1 MAGEKL
7 PDIMGPDLDV
17 VFVGTS
23 AGKRSAEAG
32 HYYSNGGNRFYR
44 WLHETGFTP
53 NLLEPTDDH
62 LLPVFG
68 IGLTDL
74 SKTYAGMDGSEEQSG
89 TFDCQGLIDRL
100 TPLRPKVVAFTGK
113 LGVEASFGPFIGHY
127 GDVYFGPQDWAVGD
141 SLVFVLP
148 STSSASP
155 TTRPLKGVT
164 GVERLPIDYWHE
176 LAAFFWTANAADA
189 FFTSDSCR

>member
-1 MAGEKL
+1 MR
-7 PDIMGPDLDV
+7 PDLDV

-23 AGKRSAEAG
+23 AGKGSAEAG

-44 WLHETGFTP
+44 WLRETGFTP
-53 NLLEPTDDH
+53 NLLKPTDDH

-74 SKTYAGMDGSEEQSG
+74 SKTYAGMDGSEEQSSG
-89 TFDCQGLIDRL
+89 FDCQGLIDCL
-100 TPLRPKVVAFTGK
+100 KPLRPRVVAFTGK
-113 LGVEASFGPFIGHY
+113 LGVEASFGPFIGHQ
-127 GDVYFGPQDWAVGD
+127 GDVYFGPQDSAAGE

-155 TTRPLKGVT
+155 TMRPPKGVN
-164 GVERLPIDYWHE
+164 GVERLPVDYWHE
-176 LAAFFWTANAADA
+176 LAAFLD
-189 FFTSDSCR
+189 R

>member
-1 MAGEKL
+1 MVHPEGGSVAGEKL
-7 PDIMGPDLDV
+7 PDIIGPDLDV

-23 AGKRSAEAG
+23 AGKRSAGAG

-53 NLLEPTDDH
+53 NLLKPTDDH

-74 SKTYAGMDGSEEQSG
+74 SKTDSGMDGSAEQNGS
-89 TFDCQGLIDRL
+89 FDSQSLIDRL

-127 GDVYFGPQDWAVGD
+127 GDVYFGPQDWAMGE
-141 SLVFVLP
+141 SRVFVLP

-155 TTRPLKGVT
+155 ARRPLMGVD

-176 LAAFFWTANAADA
+176 LAAFLD
-189 FFTSDSCR
+189 R

>member
-7 PDIMGPDLDV
+7 PDIVGCDLDV

-23 AGKRSAEAG
+23 AGKRSVEAG
-32 HYYSNGGNRFYR
+32 HYYSNGSNRFYR

-53 NLLEPTDDH
+53 NLLKPTDDH
-62 LLPVFG
+62 RLPVFG

-89 TFDCQGLIDRL
+89 SFDCQGLIARL

-127 GDVYFGPQDWAVGD
+127 GEVYFGPQSWTVGE

-148 STSSASP
+148 PSSSASP
-155 TTRPLKGVT
+155 IARPLKGVD
-164 GVERLPIDYWHE
+164 GVERLPVDYWHE
-176 LAAFFWTANAADA
+176 LAAFLD
-189 FFTSDSCR
+189 R